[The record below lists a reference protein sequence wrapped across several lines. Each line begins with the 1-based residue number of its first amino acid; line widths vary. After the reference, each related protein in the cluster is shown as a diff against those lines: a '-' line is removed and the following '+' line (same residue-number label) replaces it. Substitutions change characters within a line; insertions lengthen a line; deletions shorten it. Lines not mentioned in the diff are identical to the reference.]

1 MASRLDSTPQ
11 SPESSHNTIRMD
23 QTPPTTIG
31 NTTITDLGADS
42 TPTENGPDETTLL
55 LLNEQN
61 SPHTG
66 NHHSQVENRIW
77 QPPLV
82 PALHTPTL
90 AHVHYYARLYAEEG
104 GDCVWV
110 CVFVWV
116 GMQAQADEAQRVKPR
131 SYCVNMQRLNTH
143 TIAHTQSKHTLMS
156 QNILTVRKGW
166 TGYLR
171 P

>member
-55 LLNEQN
+55 LHNEQN

-104 GDCVWV
+104 RIV
-110 CVFVWV
+110 CECACLCEWECRHKL
-116 GMQAQADEAQRVKPR
+116 MRPKESS

-156 QNILTVRKGW
+156 QNILTVLKGW

>member
-66 NHHSQVENRIW
+66 NHHSQVENRI
-77 QPPLV
+77 
-82 PALHTPTL
+82 
-90 AHVHYYARLYAEEG
+90 
-104 GDCVWV
+104 
-110 CVFVWV
+110 
-116 GMQAQADEAQRVKPR
+116 
-131 SYCVNMQRLNTH
+131 
-143 TIAHTQSKHTLMS
+143 
-156 QNILTVRKGW
+156 
-166 TGYLR
+166 
-171 P
+171 